1 MSIRLLPPEI
11 ANLIAAGE
19 VVERPASLV
28 KELVENA
35 LDAGARRIDVAFEGG
50 GLELVRVA
58 DDGHGIPAGE
68 VRLAFERH
76 ATSKVATAA
85 DLDAI
90 ATLGFRGEALAS
102 IAAVARVTMVTC
114 PPDGSATRIVLEAG
128 TVIEEGP
135 AARPPGT
142 TIEVRGLFFNTP
154 ARRAFLRTPGTE
166 GRVLVRTLAQLA
178 LGAPEVAFR
187 VARDGRE
194 VLSVAATDGF
204 AARAGAI
211 LGAETAA
218 RMLPVKGGRGGV
230 RIEGLVSLTDFARTK
245 VDHQVLLVNA
255 RPVADPAVSHAVLAG
270 LGGAVPHGK
279 FPVFALALDVDPA
292 EVDVNVHPGKREV
305 RFRRK
310 DLVYAA
316 VRDAI
321 AMSVVDVG
329 FDQLGRAGALPFRD
343 APRRPDGA
351 GRVRE
356 RMPDAPWG
364 GAGGP
369 VSRSVR
375 SGFLARDIADAPSA
389 PSVPG
394 SPPPGPAAESPV
406 LLKTRRLRL
415 AGELWGAYLLVEDRE
430 RLLVIDQHAAHERVL
445 YDELR
450 AAPPKERTVQG
461 LLVPLPVELAPGS
474 DPEEA
479 CAALAAAG
487 FDARPGGPSSVLVD
501 GVPGH
506 LTRWGGGEFLKELFA
521 SPDGVPHS
529 VEAFRDAL
537 AKSYSCRG
545 AVKFGQ
551 RLHPDEVAH
560 LLAGLER
567 ADVPRL
573 CPHGRPIYL
582 EVPRASIDDRFER

>member
-1 MSIRLLPPEI
+1 MSRIRLLTPEI
-11 ANLIAAGE
+11 SNLIAAGE

-28 KELVENA
+28 KELVENS
-35 LDAGARRIDVAFEGG
+35 LDAGARRIDVSFEGG

-58 DDGHGIPAGE
+58 DDGHGIAPE
-68 VRLAFERH
+68 DVRLAFERH
-76 ATSKVATAA
+76 ATSKVAAA
-85 DLDAI
+85 SDLDAI

-102 IAAVARVTMVTC
+102 IAAVSRVTMVTC
-114 PPDGSATRIVLEAG
+114 PAGGPATRIVLEGGA
-128 TVIEEGP
+128 VLEEGP
-135 AARPPGT
+135 GARPPGT
-142 TIEVRGLFFNTP
+142 TIEIRGLFYNTP
-154 ARRAFLRTPGTE
+154 ARRAFLRTAGTE

-178 LGAPEVAFR
+178 LGATDVAFR
-187 VARDGRE
+187 VARDGRS
-194 VLSVAATDGF
+194 VLEVAATDDF
-204 AARAGAI
+204 RARVGAI
-211 LGAETAA
+211 LGPETAA
-218 RMLPVKGGRGGV
+218 RMLPVTGARGGV
-230 RIEGLVSLTDFARTK
+230 RIAGLVSLTDFARTR
-245 VDHQVLLVNA
+245 VDHQALLVNA
-255 RPVADPAVSHAVLAG
+255 RPVVDPSVSHAVLAG

-316 VRDAI
+316 VREAV
-321 AMSVVDVG
+321 AACVVDVG
-329 FDQLGRAGALPFRD
+329 FDQLGRAGVLPFS
-343 APRRPDGA
+343 
-351 GRVRE
+351 
-356 RMPDAPWG
+356 
-364 GAGGP
+364 GGP
-369 VSRSVR
+369 RPASAGTVRKGSGAIAPTPVSGPVPRSVT
-375 SGFLARDIADAPSA
+375 SGFLAPRIADAPSSPSA
-389 PSVPG
+389 PRAPEG
-394 SPPPGPAAESPV
+394 QT
-406 LLKTRRLRL
+406 LLATRRLRL
-415 AGELWGAYLLVEDRE
+415 AGELWGAYLLVEDRD

-445 YDELR
+445 YDEMR
-450 AAPPKERTVQG
+450 GAPPKERTVQG
-461 LLVPLPVELAPGS
+461 LLVPLSVDLAPGS

-506 LTRWGGGEFLKELFA
+506 LTRWGGGEFLRELFA
-521 SPDGVPHS
+521 SPEGTASS

-551 RLHPDEVAH
+551 RLHPEEVMH

>member
-1 MSIRLLPPEI
+1 MSIRRLPPDI

-28 KELVENA
+28 KELVENS

-102 IAAVARVTMVTC
+102 IAAVSRVTLVTC
-114 PPDGSATRIVLEAG
+114 PPDGPATRIVLEAG
-128 TVIEEGP
+128 VVMEEGR

-178 LGAPEVAFR
+178 LGAPDVAFR

-194 VLSVAATDGF
+194 VLEVAASDGF
-204 AARAGAI
+204 AARAGTI

-218 RMLPVKGGRGGV
+218 RMLPVRGARGGV
-230 RIEGLVSLTDFARTK
+230 RIEGLVSLTDFARTR

-255 RPVADPAVSHAVLAG
+255 RPVTDASLAHAVLAG

-279 FPVFALALDVDPA
+279 FPVFALAVDVDPGD
-292 EVDVNVHPGKREV
+292 VDVNVHPGKREV

-316 VRDAI
+316 VRDAV
-321 AMSVVDVG
+321 ASSAVDVG
-329 FDQLGRAGALPFRD
+329 FDQLGRAGVLPFRD
-343 APRRPDGA
+343 APRPPAA

-356 RMPDAPWG
+356 RPAEPPWG
-364 GAGGP
+364 GTGPVPRSVTSGYLSREIAEAGGAAA
-369 VSRSVR
+369 
-375 SGFLARDIADAPSA
+375 GAPA
-389 PSVPG
+389 PPD
-394 SPPPGPAAESPV
+394 SPV

-450 AAPPKERTVQG
+450 AAPAKERTVQG
-461 LLVPLPVELAPGS
+461 LLVPLTVDLAPGS

-501 GVPGH
+501 GMPGH
-506 LTRWGGGEFLKELFA
+506 LTKWGGGEFLRELFA
-521 SPDGVPHS
+521 SPDGVPRS